1 MSQSTPFVIGQGG
14 STLDQEKEIGAPS
27 FSANIPLTSG
37 DYVSVGWKNM
47 STTLGVR
54 TFIFSGHLIG

>member
-14 STLDQEKEIGAPS
+14 SSLDSEKEIGAPS
-27 FSANIPLTSG
+27 FAANVPLTQG
-37 DYVSVGWKNM
+37 DYVQVGWNNM
-47 STTLGVR
+47 STVLGVR